1 MARLPQAAEHGA
13 GAVFV
18 GQIFIR
24 LPEWVELSLGI
35 PAILGV
41 YGLLIW
47 KRGFRE
53 EDRVLF
59 RKMA

>member
-1 MARLPQAAEHGA
+1 M
-13 GAVFV
+13 FV

-24 LPEWVELSLGI
+24 LPEWVELAVGI
-35 PAILGV
+35 PAILAV
-41 YGLLIW
+41 YGWLLW

>member
-1 MARLPQAAEHGA
+1 MVCVFWAAA

-24 LPEWVELSLGI
+24 LPEWVELALGV
-35 PAILGV
+35 PAILIV
-41 YGLLIW
+41 YGWLLW
-47 KRGFRE
+47 KRGFHE